1 MKAKSKPRADR
12 HPIVVMNLYRPE
24 PMRFSDFAVDNNLVL
39 VINEAGTEP
48 EKYVA
53 GFDEVVAA
61 YMGMLVPVF
70 GQGDTPDKAVADYR
84 RKIKGHTLIKRPGS
98 AVFREELVCPKTWLD
113 DVN

>member
-1 MKAKSKPRADR
+1 MKQQIKKRRDR
-12 HPIVVMNLYRPE
+12 RPLIVMNLSRPE

-61 YMGMLVPVF
+61 YMGMLVPVY

-84 RKIKGHTLIKRPGS
+84 RKIKGHTLIHRPGS
-98 AVFREELVCPKTWLD
+98 SVLRQELVCPKAWLD